1 MWPQWLHQQSLVH
14 RTGTRAS
21 LFGRTQVPR
30 APLRSAM
37 SPAGDTTMLR
47 GATLS
52 NSVAIE
58 RRNARFEQTVL
69 LLQGGGALG
78 SYQAGAHQALAERTC
93 IRTGWQASR
102 SARSTRP

>member
-1 MWPQWLHQQSLVH
+1 
-14 RTGTRAS
+14 
-21 LFGRTQVPR
+21 
-30 APLRSAM
+30 
-37 SPAGDTTMLR
+37 MLR